1 MAAGSVF
8 ADVIGLIGGVS
19 IARWANVV
27 FVLLLP
33 HQLGH
38 AYGDGSMLRWPRR
51 AFWGWW
57 WSGSAG

>member
-8 ADVIGLIGGVS
+8 ADVIGFIGGVS

-33 HQLGH
+33 HQLGQRLRRRLD
-38 AYGDGSMLRWPRR
+38 ARWPRR
-51 AFWGWW
+51 AFWGMVVV
-57 WSGSAG
+57 GFAG